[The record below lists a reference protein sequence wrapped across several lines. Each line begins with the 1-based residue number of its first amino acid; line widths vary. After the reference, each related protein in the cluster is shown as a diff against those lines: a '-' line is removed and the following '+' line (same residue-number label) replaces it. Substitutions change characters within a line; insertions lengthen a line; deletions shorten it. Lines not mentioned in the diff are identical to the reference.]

1 MIATHTFLQAVFE
14 PSKSTGPTSGH
25 LLINITNTPRP
36 FQLYYTFRRGAV
48 SMSGFAMSDFSIE
61 TTDSTFDVWMKGQ
74 MARIDTTSFDIE
86 G

>member
-1 MIATHTFLQAVFE
+1 
-14 PSKSTGPTSGH
+14 
-25 LLINITNTPRP
+25 
-36 FQLYYTFRRGAV
+36 
-48 SMSGFAMSDFSIE
+48 MSDFSIE